1 MAGADVSVIL
11 LSLEI
16 VIFLCVAA
24 VLIQT
29 FHLIVQNEWFLVF
42 FSLFVFWFV
51 YCVWQ
56 HSCHGAYVKVKEQ
69 LSGISSFLSTFSRL
83 AQQAPLAVEPP
94 CWPSWRIIKDVP
106 GSRPSTLNSHCV
118 LKAVGKWTWLPLW
131 ECDDV
136 TKWLTAVC
144 ACCLESCWGCPHRH
158 CHCICIFCTNVSIV
172 QWLTWWCFHLMSPG
186 EGPEVQ
192 RPQPKILL
200 LTVV

>member
-118 LKAVGKWTWLPLW
+118 LKAVGK
-131 ECDDV
+131 
-136 TKWLTAVC
+136 
-144 ACCLESCWGCPHRH
+144 
-158 CHCICIFCTNVSIV
+158 
-172 QWLTWWCFHLMSPG
+172 
-186 EGPEVQ
+186 
-192 RPQPKILL
+192 
-200 LTVV
+200 